1 MIMDRENLF
10 SDGQAVTATANSTN
24 IVDLKKTGIDIATG
38 RPLQF
43 RFQVDTTTTSGGST
57 TMTVAIVSS
66 DATNLGTPTTHWTSA
81 SIAKATLVAGYGF
94 TVTLPQGVY
103 KRYLGVIYTVSTADF
118 TAGNF
123 TAALVLDT
131 QSQQYLDS
139 GMNVGGI

>member
-24 IVDLKKTGIDIATG
+24 IVDLKKTGLDIATG

-66 DATNLGTPTTHWTSA
+66 DATDLSTPTTHWTSA

-94 TVTLPQGVY
+94 TVTLPQGPY
-103 KRYLGVIYTVSTADF
+103 KRYLGVVYTVNTANF
-118 TAGNF
+118 TAGAF

-139 GMNVGGI
+139 GLNVGGI